1 MNVNNTSP
9 VSEGSERE
17 APPLSGRSILV
28 RMIPN
33 IITTFRIAAALAVI
47 PIRTYSIPFY
57 IVYLVAA
64 VSDIADGIIARA
76 FKLQTDLGAKLD
88 SAADLIFWVVV
99 CSKVLPV
106 AAPHITWIGVSLLSA
121 VLALRLVNYAV
132 ALIKARRFPS
142 LHTKLNKL
150 TGGGLFVAVLLIG
163 SGKVPVAPV
172 WDALCVIALAAV
184 IHELTIHIRMKKS

>member
-1 MNVNNTSP
+1 MNNMSP
-9 VSEGSERE
+9 VSGGSERK
-17 APPLSGRSILV
+17 AVPPLSKHIPFC

-33 IITTFRIAAALAVI
+33 IITAFRIAAALAII
-47 PIRTYSIPFY
+47 PIRTYSPLFY
-57 IVYLVAA
+57 IVYLVAG

-88 SAADLIFWVVV
+88 SAADLVFWIVV
-99 CSKVLPV
+99 CGKVLPV
-106 AAPHITWIGVSLLSA
+106 AVPHITWVGVSLLSA
-121 VLALRLVNYAV
+121 VLTLRLVNYAV
-132 ALIKARRFPS
+132 ALIKTRRFPS

-150 TGGGLFVAVLLIG
+150 TGVGLFVAVLLIG

-184 IHELTIHIRMKKS
+184 IHELSIHIRMKN